1 MHADRALPSA
11 MTMTML
17 PSEMVHAIMSHVDA
31 EWYPMAAQV
40 CRLWRACVIEVAPSG
55 PIADYDID
63 VFYALCINERTLGA
77 AVRGGYVDTIAWMAR
92 VSGRGDAYPRAL
104 AMAQWVASV
113 LSPNLSWSDILNT
126 AARDGRADVLIWDAG
141 CAHDRNGPLSASALC
156 AAIAHATGRLLH
168 SVCLAYQTR
177 DKRSYGLSSDR
188 HLLNCA
194 VARGNIG
201 ALNIAVEGGCRVGP
215 SALFLAALCR
225 DNDVIRIVRTAFGS
239 TRPDRQWVLAAARW
253 LYGQRVCTPMDTP
266 TEPNDI
272 STRALEDVRLPW
284 RPHVRTPSP
293 IDLLPGGALS
303 DLVSL
308 DDDPLAPVGRYLDA
322 LIRPLLIEDSSA
334 VSDDLDVWVA
344 TAPLRVDS
352 LFGVEQRTG
361 RILRAGNVDPVYV
374 QAADFEEYVETEMD
388 ARLFRL
394 YSQTDARS

>member
-113 LSPNLSWSDILNT
+113 LSPNLSWSDILNS

-141 CAHDRNGPLSASALC
+141 CARDRDGLHSSSALC
-156 AAIAHATGRLLH
+156 AAIVHASNQLLH

-177 DKRSYGLSSDR
+177 ATKSHRLLSDR
-188 HLLNCA
+188 RLFNCA

-201 ALNIAVEGGCRVGP
+201 ALSTIVEGGCEVGP

-225 DNDVIRIVRTAFGS
+225 DNDVIRIVRTAFDS
-239 TRPDRQWVLAAARW
+239 ARPNRQWALAAARW
-253 LYGQRVCTPMDTP
+253 LYDQRVCAPTNTS
-266 TEPNDI
+266 TEPDAD
-272 STRALEDVRLPW
+272 SALVPGDVRLPW
-284 RPHVRTPSP
+284 RPHVRAPSP
-293 IDLLPGGALS
+293 IDLLPGGALG
-303 DLVSL
+303 DLVLL
-308 DDDPLAPVGRYLDA
+308 DDDPLASVGRCLNA
-322 LIRPLLIEDSSA
+322 LIRPLLVGDSNV
-334 VSDDLDVWVA
+334 VSGDLDTWIA
-344 TAPLRVDS
+344 TAPLRVDTS
-352 LFGVEQRTG
+352 FGVQQQVG
-361 RILRAGNVDPVYV
+361 RILRTENAEPVFV
-374 QAADFEEYVETEMD
+374 HIADFERGYSTRAEEYLAEM
-388 ARLFRL
+388 ACGRR
-394 YSQTDARS
+394 